1 MTWEPEIALVL
12 SAEAWVDDLHRHCA
26 DHGGARVRCL
36 VLDPAVALD
45 EEFDVLVTGERW
57 PALTRPFV
65 DALHE
70 RGRRVLV
77 VGDPE
82 RGSDLAARLGVDG
95 LVAAS
100 SVPPEIV
107 DAALHLVPA
116 ATTTP
121 GSRAASA
128 QRLRD
133 DDAGAAG
140 SPETDPAPSRAPFVV
155 VGGPWGAGSTE
166 VALALAA
173 CSVRR
178 GDRAV
183 VVDADTV
190 TPSIAARLGLPLE
203 PNLCTA
209 VDAAAYGLGAV
220 PGALFDL
227 GDGWP
232 VVLVG
237 APNRRAG
244 SALSGADVGAVGDV
258 LARRFRPVVVD
269 ISAGGLTESDGG
281 VSAAVLARASAVVAV
296 GAANPVGVVRL
307 VEWLDGVRE
316 TATDASIHLVVNR
329 APSARTR
336 RAELAGEL
344 QREGRIAGLTFV
356 PTDPR
361 VDDAAWAAALV
372 ERGPFAKA
380 VATVHRDVTAV
391 LGAAGAH
398 RAIEPETERV
408 DVG

>member
-1 MTWEPEIALVL
+1 VIREPEIALVL

-100 SVPPEIV
+100 GGTPGIV
-107 DAALHLVPA
+107 AAALHLVP
-116 ATTTP
+116 TV
-121 GSRAASA
+121 ASA
-128 QRLRD
+128 RRVTD
-133 DDAGAAG
+133 GRGEGG
-140 SPETDPAPSRAPFVV
+140 SPGNDPAPSAAPFVV

-183 VVDADTV
+183 VIDADTV
-190 TPSIAARLGLPLE
+190 TPSVAARLGLPLE

-237 APNRRAG
+237 VPNRRAG
-244 SALSGADVGAVGDV
+244 SALSGADVVAVGDV

-269 ISAGGLTESDGG
+269 ISAGGLSESDGD
-281 VSAAVLARASAVVAV
+281 VRAAVLARAGVVVAV

-316 TATDASIHLVVNR
+316 IASDASIHLVVNR
-329 APSARTR
+329 APSARAR

-344 QREGRIAGLTFV
+344 QRDTRIAGLTFV
-356 PTDPR
+356 PADPR

-380 VATVHRDVTAV
+380 VAAVHRDLTAV
-391 LGAAGAH
+391 LSGAGAH
-398 RAIEPETERV
+398 RIPEPATGRV

>member
-1 MTWEPEIALVL
+1 MTREPEIALVL
-12 SAEAWVDDLHRHCA
+12 SAESWVDDLHRHCA

-45 EEFDVLVTGERW
+45 EDFDILVTGERW
-57 PALTRPFV
+57 PAPTRPFV
-65 DALHE
+65 DALHA

-82 RGSDLAARLGVDG
+82 RGADLAARLGVDG
-95 LVAAS
+95 LVATTGA
-100 SVPPEIV
+100 PLAIV
-107 DAALHLVPA
+107 DAALHLLPA
-116 ATTTP
+116 AAAAPDGRSASAMTDAGLVDDGRTP
-121 GSRAASA
+121 GSQAA
-128 QRLRD
+128 
-133 DDAGAAG
+133 
-140 SPETDPAPSRAPFVV
+140 PVPAPFVV

-173 CSVRR
+173 CCVRS
-178 GDRAV
+178 GDRTV

-190 TPSIAARLGLPLE
+190 TPSVAARLGLPLE

-209 VDAAAYGLGAV
+209 VDAAVYGLGAV

-237 APNRRAG
+237 APNRRSG
-244 SALSGADVGAVGDV
+244 GALSGADVVAVGDV
-258 LARRFRPVVVD
+258 LARRFHPVLFD
-269 ISAGGLTESDGG
+269 ISAGGRSESDGD
-281 VSAAVLARASAVVAV
+281 VSGALLARATAVVAV

-307 VEWLDGVRE
+307 VEWLDGVRSI
-316 TATDASIHLVVNR
+316 AADVPIHLVMNR
-329 APSARTR
+329 APAARTR

-344 QREGRIAGLTFV
+344 QREARIAGLTFV

-361 VDDAAWAAALV
+361 VDDAAWTAALV

-380 VATVHRDVTAV
+380 LATVHRDVTAG
-391 LGAAGAH
+391 LCGAGAQ
-398 RAIEPETERV
+398 RVPDLATERA